1 MNHSVP
7 VGISNRHLHVTQKDL
22 EILFGSGHT
31 LTKTKDLS
39 QTGQFACEETVT
51 LFTCKSQIEKVRI
64 LGPVR
69 KETQVE
75 LSVTDCIKL
84 GIQVPIR
91 ESGNLAGT
99 PGIEIVGPNGKIHL
113 ESGVIIAARHIHMSP
128 DDAASFHVEP
138 GEIVSVYA
146 PGVRSVTFNQVVVRV
161 REDFVL
167 DFHIDTDEANAA
179 NLKNGD
185 MGELIKLNE
194 ERLT

>member
-1 MNHSVP
+1 MNHSIP

-22 EILFGSGHT
+22 EILFGPGHT

-39 QTGQFACEETVT
+39 QTGQFASEETVI
-51 LFTCKSQIEKVRI
+51 LVTCKSQIEKVRI

-75 LSVTDCIKL
+75 LSLTDCIKL

-91 ESGNLAGT
+91 ESGNLEGT
-99 PGIEIVGPNGKIHL
+99 PGIEIVGPAGKIL
-113 ESGVIIAARHIHMSP
+113 LNSGVIVAARHIHMSP
-128 DDAASFHVEP
+128 ADAENFQVSP
-138 GEIVSVYA
+138 GEIVSVFA
-146 PGVRSVTFNQVVVRV
+146 SGVRSITFNQVVVRV

-179 NLKNGD
+179 NLRNGD
-185 MGELIKLNE
+185 LVELIKV
-194 ERLT
+194 T

>member
-1 MNHSVP
+1 MNHMIP

-22 EILFGSGHT
+22 ETLFGSGHT

-51 LFTCKSQIEKVRI
+51 LVTCKSQIEKVRI

-69 KETQVE
+69 KETQIE
-75 LSVTDCIKL
+75 LSITDCIKL

-99 PGIEIVGPNGKIHL
+99 PGIEVVGPAGKILL

-128 DDAASFHVEP
+128 VDAERFQVTP
-138 GEIVSVYA
+138 GEIVSVFA
-146 PGVRSVTFNQVVVRV
+146 PGVRSITFNQVVVRV

-179 NLKNGD
+179 NLRNGD
-185 MGELIKLNE
+185 PVELIK
-194 ERLT
+194 